1 MALQQLADTL
11 KCKLFTKTL
20 PGLAKRVEKGT
31 LIEFRLQGERRLA
44 VADRPEGKKHWIV
57 VDERGQF
64 HTLHPRQV
72 TYEVMGCTFKPSEIP
87 NFLKEVQPYLDP
99 SSLEVAWELLVED
112 GEAVS
117 YAQMAQLLFSDS
129 SPPLCYVAYCLLS
142 EDKIYFKQKAESYE
156 PRPAAMVAEIKHQR
170 STEESKLRE
179 QKEFFTRL
187 QQCLAG
193 ETVEWQDSDRFRID
207 VLERFVLH
215 PEHTSRVAQEIL
227 SALGRPQTAQSAF
240 DLLVELGL
248 WSPHENLFLRRSQI
262 PIHFR
267 REVLEVARQCLDSP
281 PPDPDTNRLDLTHL
295 KVYTIDDESTQEID
309 DGLSV
314 ETLEDKRQRL
324 WIHIADPTRLVIP
337 GDDLDLEARRRSTTL
352 YLPTGMIPMFPP
364 ELATGPMSLVQGKVC
379 PALSFGIVLDETGS
393 VQDYSIHAS
402 LIKPTYRLTYE
413 DVDEMLELGV
423 SAEPEIAA
431 IATWAIRREEWR
443 KSQGAIAIHMP
454 EAVIKVRED
463 GEIFIEVLDDS
474 RSRQLVAEMMILA
487 GEVAGRYG
495 QTHQLPLPFR
505 GQPQPELPS
514 EEELLQLPAG
524 PVRFCA
530 MRRCMP
536 RSEMSLTPL
545 RHAGLGLETY
555 TQVTSPIRRY
565 TDLLSHFQIKAHL
578 RGDPLPFATEHLQET
593 MLSVTTA
600 AYEATMVERQTNRYW
615 GLEYLRR
622 NPKEVWQA
630 LVLRWLRE
638 HDNLGLI
645 LLEDLGLEL
654 VMRFKRSVS
663 LGDRLEVQVSHAD
676 PRQDVIQF
684 RELVDQEAQA
694 AAT

>member
-1 MALQQLADTL
+1 M
-11 KCKLFTKTL
+11 
-20 PGLAKRVEKGT
+20 EKGT

-57 VDERGQF
+57 IDERGQS

-72 TYEVMGCTFKPSEIP
+72 TYEVTGCTFKPSEIP

-99 SSLEVAWELLVED
+99 SSLEVAWELLVEE
-112 GEAVS
+112 GEAVT

-142 EDKIYFKQKAESYE
+142 EDKIYFKQKAEIYE

-179 QKEFFTRL
+179 QQEFFTRI
-187 QQCLAG
+187 QQCLTGGA
-193 ETVEWQDSDRFRID
+193 VEWEDSDRSRID

-215 PEHTSRVAQEIL
+215 PENASRVAQDIL
-227 SALGRPQTAQSAF
+227 SALGRPQTAQSTF

-267 REVLEVARQCLDSP
+267 REVLEVAQQCLDSP

-309 DGLSV
+309 DGLSL

-393 VQDYSIHAS
+393 VQDYNIHAS

-463 GEIFIEVLDDS
+463 GEIFIDVLDDS

-495 QTHQLPLPFR
+495 QTHQISLPFR

-536 RSEMSLTPL
+536 RSEMSITPL

-555 TQVTSPIRRY
+555 SQVTSPIRRY
-565 TDLLSHFQIKAHL
+565 TDLLSHFQLKAHL

-654 VMRFKRSVS
+654 VMRFKRTVS
-663 LGDRLEVQVSHAD
+663 LGDRLEVQVERAD